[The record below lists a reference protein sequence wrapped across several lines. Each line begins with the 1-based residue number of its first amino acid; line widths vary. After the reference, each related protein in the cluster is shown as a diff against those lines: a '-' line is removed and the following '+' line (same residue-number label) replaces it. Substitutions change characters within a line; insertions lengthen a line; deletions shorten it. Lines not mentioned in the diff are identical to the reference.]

1 MIGKPEWFAYR
12 IFGWG
17 LRPKTWQGWL
27 YIAVLALLIGGS
39 VAAATVYPPMAWVAG
54 IVLALFLI
62 DMLHIML
69 QLPKV
74 SDERENYHQLLIERN
89 CSFAAIAAL
98 LLVAFYQAYQRR
110 ALFETA
116 SLTSLPFDWS
126 IAVVLLAMFI
136 VKVGSTLYLWKR

>member
-1 MIGKPEWFAYR
+1 MIGKTEWFTYR

-27 YIAVLALLIGGS
+27 YVAVAALLIGGS
-39 VAAATVYPPMAWVAG
+39 VAAATAYAPMAWVAG
-54 IVLALFLI
+54 IVVALFVI

-89 CSFAAIAAL
+89 CSFAAILAI
-98 LLVAFYQAYQRR
+98 LVIAFYQAYQNH
-110 ALFETA
+110 ALFQSGSVTA
-116 SLTSLPFDWS
+116 LPFDWS
-126 IAVVLLAMFI
+126 ILAVLGVMFA